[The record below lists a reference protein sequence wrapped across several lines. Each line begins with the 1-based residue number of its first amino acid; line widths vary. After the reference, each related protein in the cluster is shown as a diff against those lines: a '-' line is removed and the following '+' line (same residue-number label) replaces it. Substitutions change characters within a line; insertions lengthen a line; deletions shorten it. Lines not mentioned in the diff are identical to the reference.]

1 MKNIPYSH
9 TRYAVLYLTKDKS
22 PVSEEEHQEKN
33 EDKIDEFHKSQLKF

>member
-22 PVSEEEHQEKN
+22 PVSEEHKEKN
-33 EDKIDEFHKSQLKF
+33 EDKIGEFHKSQLKF